1 MELLSCSRC
10 GEEKSKEAFHKRS
23 DRPRGYDYR
32 CKQCLKKERDK
43 LNYTPSTNGEKFC
56 STCQQILPYKS
67 FFKDRRI
74 KDGRYH
80 CCKDCENKRKLNL
93 LRRKPVLRVTENL
106 RRRMRA
112 VLEGTNKSDST
123 LNLIGC
129 SPEELKE
136 YIESLWTEGMSW
148 DNYGDWHIDHKKPC
162 ASFNLLQEEEQR
174 KCFHYTN
181 LQPMWAEENLK
192 KGSKV

>member
-1 MELLSCSRC
+1 MKLLSCSQC
-10 GEEKSKEAFHKRS
+10 KEEKPKENFYKRTN
-23 DRPRGYDYR
+23 RPRGYDYS
-32 CKQCLKKERDK
+32 CKQCLKKKRDK
-43 LNYTPSTNGEKFC
+43 LNYLPSTNGNKTC
-56 STCQQILPYKS
+56 SICQQILPYEN

-74 KDGRYH
+74 TDGRYH
-80 CCKDCENKRKLNL
+80 CCKDCENKRKLDL
-93 LRRKPVLRVTENL
+93 LNRKPGIRVTENL

-148 DNYGDWHIDHKKPC
+148 ENYGDWHIDHKKPC
-162 ASFNLLQEEEQR
+162 ASFDLLKEAEQR
-174 KCFHYTN
+174 ECFHYTN
-181 LQPMWAEENLK
+181 LQPMWAEENLR